1 LNISEANFSAAVEC
15 FSHKTPSTAVCN
27 AIVQN
32 WGVNFQKE
40 KPHCRYWFKKSTFS
54 TLSHQWSTSCI
65 KQKTMINASYIT
77 FIQFTTKSFPSFPN
91 QATSW

>member
-1 LNISEANFSAAVEC
+1 LNICEANFSAGVEC

-40 KPHCRYWFKKSTFS
+40 KPHCRY
-54 TLSHQWSTSCI
+54 
-65 KQKTMINASYIT
+65 
-77 FIQFTTKSFPSFPN
+77 
-91 QATSW
+91 